1 MALSTS
7 PYARSKPSC
16 YSLASEWPCWLRVFV
31 GMGVVVSL
39 GACSTPDPNQRVTGS
54 GGTLVKYSSAQ
65 VSVDLTETERNALA
79 GMRDHSFASASRERV
94 LTAVAAA
101 LKASGYAPVTVE
113 TDTALVEGGRSE
125 VLVQKWREL
134 VRGVLKSKIGSLPAK
149 PDHQYT
155 AALVSVRPAVGGP
168 GLIVRARFDNTV
180 WDSNGDAR
188 TKTVLAREDYDAFFV
203 KVEAALRDGAAP
215 LGP

>member
-7 PYARSKPSC
+7 SYARSKLFC
-16 YSLASEWPCWLRVFV
+16 YSLASEWPSWLRVFV
-31 GMGVVVSL
+31 GAGVVASV

-79 GMRDHSFASASRERV
+79 GMRDHHFADASSERV

-101 LKASGYAPVTVE
+101 LKANGYAPVTVE
-113 TDTALVEGGRSE
+113 ADTALVEGGRSE
-125 VLVQKWREL
+125 VLVQKWREV
-134 VRGVLKSKIGSLPAK
+134 VRGVLKSRLGALPAK

-155 AALVSVRPAVGGP
+155 TALVSVRPAVSGP
-168 GLIVRARFDNTV
+168 GVIVRARFDKTV

-188 TKTVLAREDYDAFFV
+188 TKTVLAREDYEAFFTRV
-203 KVEAALRDGAAP
+203 DAALRDGAAP
-215 LGP
+215 LRP